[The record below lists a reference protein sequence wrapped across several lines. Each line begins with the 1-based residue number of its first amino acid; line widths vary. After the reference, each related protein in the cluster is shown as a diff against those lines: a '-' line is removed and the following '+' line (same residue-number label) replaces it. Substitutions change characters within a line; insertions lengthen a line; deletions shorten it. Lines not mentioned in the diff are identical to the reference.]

1 MEAQS
6 EAVGMLVAGD
16 GVEAKFAALESGTVD
31 DELAMLKKG
40 MLAGSKQPVAALPE
54 GKPIKDAIDSELE
67 ELRKKARE

>member
-31 DELAMLKKG
+31 DELAMLNKV
-40 MLAGSKQPVAALPE
+40 MLTGSMQPLSALP
-54 GKPIKDAIDSELE
+54 
-67 ELRKKARE
+67 